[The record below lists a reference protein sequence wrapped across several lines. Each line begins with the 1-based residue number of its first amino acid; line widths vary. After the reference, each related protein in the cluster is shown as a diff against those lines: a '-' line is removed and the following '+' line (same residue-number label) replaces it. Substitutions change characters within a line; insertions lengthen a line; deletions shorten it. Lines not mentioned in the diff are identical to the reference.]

1 MRRILLIA
9 VLAIVLVLGLVFY
22 FRYSWVFGE
31 GAKSGELNYVVH
43 KGWIWKTYEGKLI
56 QTGLKGQGVAVQSNE
71 FIFSVVDERV
81 AELLMGNSGKVFNL
95 HYVEYQG
102 ALPWRGMSVFVVDS
116 IISMSADLGS
126 ADPSTPNPR
135 SSPLL
140 PSSLLSSRPS
150 GQWPPRCR

>member
-9 VLAIVLVLGLVFY
+9 VLAIVLILGLVFY

-31 GAKSGELNYVVH
+31 GAKSGELNFVVY
-43 KGWIWKTYEGKLI
+43 KGWIWKTYEGKLV
-56 QTGLKGQGVAVQSNE
+56 QTGLKGQGVSVQSNE
-71 FIFSVVDERV
+71 FLFSVVDEKV
-81 AELLMGNSGKVFNL
+81 ARELMTNSGKVFNL

-126 ADPSTPNPR
+126 A
-135 SSPLL
+135 
-140 PSSLLSSRPS
+140 
-150 GQWPPRCR
+150 GQLVP

>member
-9 VLAIVLVLGLVFY
+9 VLAIMLILGLVFY

-43 KGWIWKTYEGKLI
+43 KGWIWKTYEGRLI
-56 QTGLKGQGVAVQSNE
+56 QTGIKGTAGGMQSNE
-71 FIFSVVDERV
+71 FIFSVVDDRIAER
-81 AELLMGNSGKVFNL
+81 LMVNSGKVFNL

-116 IISMSADLGS
+116 IISMSADMGS
-126 ADPSTPNPR
+126 A
-135 SSPLL
+135 
-140 PSSLLSSRPS
+140 
-150 GQWPPRCR
+150 GQVVP